1 MTERHGEQVDEAA
14 RLRGMARPQ
23 NDYFDRL
30 HRRLLDDGYPP
41 HEALRAVFEAYLD
54 GKPQATMRLSPTRAE
69 RDRWF
74 WSSGFVGLCSS
85 RDWGSDAGILAL
97 TRYLSQSKVLVD
109 GLVEGMARSA
119 PEALVVAMRRASLVL
134 APDSPQLQALRAV
147 RTLSPIVDEAVRV
160 HDVLVG
166 DLREREVE
174 LARGK
179 AMLEDSTAFELLVLA
194 SLYAYEHLVPHTM
207 TGKSLVEER
216 GDRLDVHWDAIND
229 LLTWK
234 LRTTQRETLK
244 LDDEVIAASLKRYL
258 SPLLFPDREPPTELV
273 ARLQAFAGLLAAQ
286 IELNAFLSR
295 SVDAHCFDDSVRFVL
310 ADNRRLL
317 LEEID
322 PAAKTKWFR
331 DGKKLELLPGYWL
344 HRAFHDF
351 AASDMVHV
359 RIGRPEN
366 SAENRLAYI
375 RAMATQLR
383 LREVYGVADTVTAHT
398 GETADMFQALL
409 SLELTARFFM
419 LDFIVPFVE
428 GAEQTGD
435 WLVSLRGLAMGGL
448 INGMQNRFPL
458 TWSGR
463 AEKVSKTTGWTVTPS
478 QPAGSARMAAAIL
491 DFWTHDMVSEAER
504 LQKGEPGLAPRLI
517 ERPYL
522 KFGHQLV
529 QLPWVAALQS
539 NSTAAINNLRR
550 LAARRGE
557 AAEETRRIES
567 QLATLLRGRGFRVLL
582 NWQPPAERRD
592 AGEVDVIAALNGHLF
607 VLEVKSTY
615 IRRSMHEAWLH
626 ASTTLRK
633 AGLQLRRKVD
643 VVQWVLGTD
652 AELCE
657 ALGFARG
664 QPPQR
669 VHGWIVDTSIESDH
683 ERFSGFLKVSLEEVI
698 VALRDDRHLLGDPE
712 GLWSGQ
718 LPAARQAADQEVH
731 ASLYPAGFSAER
743 FVEVVEGELVWAE
756 FGVGP
761 DPAWGKTR
769 LFRES

>member
-1 MTERHGEQVDEAA
+1 MPN
-14 RLRGMARPQ
+14 ARPRSIT
-23 NDYFDRL
+23 NEE
-30 HRRLLDDGYPP
+30 P
-41 HEALRAVFEAYLD
+41 
-54 GKPQATMRLSPTRAE
+54 
-69 RDRWF
+69 
-74 WSSGFVGLCSS
+74 SSGRVQQASGH
-85 RDWGSDAGILAL
+85 RH
-97 TRYLSQSKVLVD
+97 TR
-109 GLVEGMARSA
+109 
-119 PEALVVAMRRASLVL
+119 
-134 APDSPQLQALRAV
+134 
-147 RTLSPIVDEAVRV
+147 
-160 HDVLVG
+160 
-166 DLREREVE
+166 
-174 LARGK
+174 
-179 AMLEDSTAFELLVLA
+179 AFELLVLA
-194 SLYAYEHLVPHTM
+194 SLYAHEHLVPHTM
-207 TGKSLVEER
+207 SGKSAAEER
-216 GDRLDVHWDAIND
+216 GDRLDVYWDAIND
-229 LLTWK
+229 LLIWK
-234 LRTTQRETLK
+234 LQTTLRETLR
-244 LDDEVIAASLKRYL
+244 LDDEIIGRSLKRYL
-258 SPLLFPDREPPTELV
+258 SPLLFPDREPPTELMV
-273 ARLQAFAGLLAAQ
+273 SLQAFAGLLAAQ
-286 IELNAFLSR
+286 IELNTFLSR

-310 ADNRRLL
+310 ADDRLS

-322 PAAKTKWFR
+322 PTAKAKWIR

-344 HRAFHDF
+344 HRAFYDF

-366 SAENRLAYI
+366 QGDNRLAYI

-428 GAEQTGD
+428 GAEQTGN
-435 WLVSLRGLAMGGL
+435 WIVSLRRLAMGGL
-448 INGMQNRFPL
+448 MNGLQIRFPL

-463 AEKVSKTTGWTVTPS
+463 AEKVSKTTGWTVTTG
-478 QPAGSARMAAAIL
+478 QPAGNARMAAAIL
-491 DFWTHDMVSEAER
+491 DFWTHDLLSEAER

-592 AGEVDVIAALNGHLF
+592 AGEVDVIAALDGHLF
-607 VLEVKSTY
+607 ILEVKSTY

-657 ALGFARG
+657 ALGLARG
-664 QPPQR
+664 QRPQLL
-669 VHGWIVDTSIESDH
+669 HGWIVDTSIESDH
-683 ERFSGFLKVSLEEVI
+683 ERFNGLLKVSLEEVI
-698 VALRDDRHLLGDPE
+698 VALRDDRSLLGDPE
-712 GLWSGQ
+712 GLVSGRV
-718 LPAARQAADQEVH
+718 PANAELADRHVRPT
-731 ASLYPAGFSAER
+731 LYPSGFSVAR
-743 FVEVVEGELVWAE
+743 FVSAIEDERVWDVV
-756 FGVGP
+756 GVGVDEQWP
-761 DPAWGKTR
+761 GSSPQVGA
-769 LFRES
+769 EA

>member
-1 MTERHGEQVDEAA
+1 MPELHGGQVDESAH
-14 RLRGMARPQ
+14 LRGIARPQ

-30 HRRLLDDGYPP
+30 HRRLLDDGCPP

-54 GKPQATMRLSPTRAE
+54 GKPQKTMRLSPTLAE

-74 WSSGFVGLCSS
+74 WSSGFIGVCSS
-85 RDWGSDAGILAL
+85 SDWGSDAGILAL

-109 GLVEGMARSA
+109 GLVEDMARSA
-119 PEALVVAMRRASLVL
+119 PEALVLAMRRARLVL
-134 APDSPQLQALRAV
+134 VPDSPQLQVLRAV
-147 RTLSPIVDEAVRV
+147 CTFSPIVDEAVRV
-160 HDVLVG
+160 HDVLVAA
-166 DLREREVE
+166 LWEREGE

-179 AMLEDSTAFELLVLA
+179 ATLADSTAFELLVLA
-194 SLYAYEHLVPHTM
+194 SLYAYGHLVPHTM

-234 LRTTQRETLK
+234 LRTTRRETLK
-244 LDDEVIAASLKRYL
+244 LDDEVIGLSLKRYL
-258 SPLLFPDREPPTELV
+258 SPLLFPDREPPTELMGS
-273 ARLQAFAGLLAAQ
+273 LQAFAGLLAAQ
-286 IELNAFLSR
+286 IELNAFVSR
-295 SVDAHCFDDSVRFVL
+295 SVDVHCFDDSVRFVL
-310 ADNRRLL
+310 TDDRRLS

-322 PAAKTKWFR
+322 PAAKAKWFR

-344 HRAFHDF
+344 HRAFYDF
-351 AASDMVHV
+351 AYEMVHV

-366 SAENRLAYI
+366 EDENRLAYI

-383 LREVYGVADTVTAHT
+383 LHEVYGVADTVTAHS
-398 GETADMFQALL
+398 GETVDMFQALL

-428 GAEQTGD
+428 GAEQAGD
-435 WLVSLRGLAMGGL
+435 WIVSLRRLAMGGL
-448 INGMQNRFPL
+448 INGMQNRFAL

-463 AEKVSKTTGWTVTPS
+463 AEKVNKTTGWTVTPS
-478 QPAGSARMAAAIL
+478 QPAGSVRMAAAIL

-539 NSTAAINNLRR
+539 NSTAAINHLRR
-550 LAARRGE
+550 LAARRVE

-582 NWQPPAERRD
+582 NWQPPSERRD
-592 AGEVDVIAALNGHLF
+592 AGEVDVIAALDGHLF
-607 VLEVKSTY
+607 VFEVKSTY

-626 ASTTLRK
+626 SSSTLRK

-643 VVQWVLGTD
+643 VVRWVVGTG

-664 QPPQR
+664 QPPER
-669 VHGWIVDTSIESDH
+669 MHGWIVDTSIESDH

-698 VALRDDRHLLGDPE
+698 VALRDDRFLLDDPE
-712 GLWSGQ
+712 GLVSGQ
-718 LPAARQAADQEVH
+718 VSANAALVRTT
-731 ASLYPAGFSAER
+731 LYPSGFSAAR
-743 FVEVVEGELVWAE
+743 FVSVVEDERVWDVI
-756 FGVGP
+756 GVEP
-761 DPAWGKTR
+761 
-769 LFRES
+769 